1 MAIYLDLLKILEVL
15 RCWILLE
22 EMIELGDTAR
32 GPFESAFGVT
42 QVAHDVTVLPAATLR
57 SGSSQ
62 VTRWW

>member
-1 MAIYLDLLKILEVL
+1 MWAVEQARRRFTV
-15 RCWILLE
+15 E